1 MTDQIFKMFPNVLVH
16 KEEGGGGGGRVVGG
30 GEREGGKG
38 DRQWRIKAPPCSLSV
53 GI

>member
-1 MTDQIFKMFPNVLVH
+1 MTVQIFKMFPNVFVH